1 MNWPGLADVEAQ
13 HDYAALT
20 RCEQLLALL
29 CFDESVTA
37 TRKLVH
43 RLERGEF
50 DQDGHYKWQ
59 LLLCLGRGQLYCGEH
74 EEAIATFDR
83 LLELAQQANHSSHLC
98 MAYRELALA
107 HIFRS
112 DLATAIRY
120 SQLAVKLGS
129 SQDNELLQT

>member
-1 MNWPGLADVEAQ
+1 MNLIKTGTTNGSYYSAWAVASSTVVNMKRQ
-13 HDYAALT
+13 
-20 RCEQLLALL
+20 
-29 CFDESVTA
+29 
-37 TRKLVH
+37 
-43 RLERGEF
+43 
-50 DQDGHYKWQ
+50 
-59 LLLCLGRGQLYCGEH
+59 
-74 EEAIATFDR
+74 IATFDR

-129 SQDNELLQT
+129 SQDNELLQTQALFCHFVEILR